1 MKKLILSLLA
11 LLATTFV
18 AEAYTPRAIDDIP
31 NVNVADA
38 RRFTS
43 NPDAILSAAAVDS
56 INRMLYS
63 LREDRTAEVAVVAVG
78 SIGSEDVF
86 EFSHSLFQ
94 KWGIGEKDRNNG
106 LLIFLVLDQ
115 REIRFITGY
124 GVEGVLPDAL
134 CRQIQAHYMVPSFR
148 EDDWDSGMVAGVAV
162 VCELLRGTELYFG
175 AEDEEFTLEDAI
187 AIFFSMG
194 GFGLMLLLIVFLAQP
209 KCRVCGKRKLRLTSS
224 RVVERTSDVEIV
236 ENVYVCRKCGTTQV
250 RTSHRFRNP
259 GPGGI
264 GGGGIGAGGF
274 GGFRGGGGFGGGF
287 GGGLSGGGGAGSRF

>member
-1 MKKLILSLLA
+1 MA
-11 LLATTFV
+11 FLATALV
-18 AEAYTPRAIDDIP
+18 AEAYTPRALDDIP

-43 NPDAILSAAAVDS
+43 NPDGILSVAAVDS
-56 INRMLYS
+56 IDRMLYS

-94 KWGIGEKDRNNG
+94 RWGIGEKDRNNG

-134 CRQIQAHYMVPSFR
+134 CRRIQEHYMVPSFR
-148 EDDWDSGMVAGVAV
+148 EDDWDAGMVAGVAV

-175 AEDEEFTLEDAI
+175 AEEEEFTMADAI
-187 AIFFSMG
+187 AIFTSMG
-194 GFGLMLLLIVFLAQP
+194 VFGLLIMLVIYLAQP
-209 KCRVCGKRKLRLTSS
+209 KCRVCGKRKLRLISS
-224 RVVERTSDVEIV
+224 RVVERTVDFEIV
-236 ENVYVCRKCGTTQV
+236 ENVYTCRKCGTTQV
-250 RTSHRFRNP
+250 RTSRRLRNP

-287 GGGLSGGGGAGSRF
+287 SGGGGAGSRF